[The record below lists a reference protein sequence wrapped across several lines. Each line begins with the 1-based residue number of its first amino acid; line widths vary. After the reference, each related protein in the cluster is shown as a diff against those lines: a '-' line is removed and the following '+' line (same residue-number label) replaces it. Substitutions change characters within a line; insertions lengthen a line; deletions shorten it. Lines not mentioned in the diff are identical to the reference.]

1 MKEFLLT
8 ALASGLTVLVAE
20 GIFAAV
26 SASGF
31 WAAFAFG
38 LLLGVLNALVRPILM
53 FLTFPINL
61 LTLGLFTF
69 VVNALVLWLAA
80 SLIAGVSVAGF
91 WPAFFLALL
100 VSAVSSLVETLVE

>member
-8 ALASGLTVLVAE
+8 ALASGLTVLAAE
-20 GIFAAV
+20 GIFATV
-26 SASGF
+26 FASGF

-38 LLLGVLNALVRPILM
+38 LVLGVLNALVRPILM
-53 FLTFPINL
+53 FLTFPINF

-69 VVNALVLWLAA
+69 VVNALVLWLAV

-91 WPAFFLALL
+91 WSAFFLALL
-100 VSAVSSLVETLVE
+100 VSVVSSLVETVVD